1 VRAVDSLNCQV
12 GLYEVRDD
20 AGVKPA
26 VRYVELKSGHNDDGP
41 AWIGWVQFSKT
52 GRSIYYRGLT
62 LGRATALW
70 CANHVDVETG
80 DQYWVSGVKRDGQDR
95 HWAGYGQVHIDED
108 ARAEYE
114 RLLAR

>member
-1 VRAVDSLNCQV
+1 MR
-12 GLYEVRDD
+12 
-20 AGVKPA
+20 PA

-62 LGRATALW
+62 LRRTPGLGF
-70 CANHVDVETG
+70 ANHIDVRTG

-95 HWAGYGQVHIDED
+95 HWAGHGEVHVDED
-108 ARAEYE
+108 ALAEYA
-114 RLLAR
+114 RLIGRKV